1 MPKSKKDD
9 STKQTFDTSS
19 SSLMTTLK
27 KHVSD
32 WFENHRGEEFI
43 SPMIFQQTYPQ
54 FNKYDHA
61 SFRTAFYAV
70 KKKL

>member
-1 MPKSKKDD
+1 
-9 STKQTFDTSS
+9 
-19 SSLMTTLK
+19 MTTLK

-54 FNKYDHA
+54 FDKYDHA